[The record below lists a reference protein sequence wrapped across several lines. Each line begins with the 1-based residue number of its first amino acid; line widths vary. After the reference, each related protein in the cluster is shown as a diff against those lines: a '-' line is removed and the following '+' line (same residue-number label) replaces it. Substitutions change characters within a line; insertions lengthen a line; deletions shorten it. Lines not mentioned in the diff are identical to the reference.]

1 MLKLNECD
9 LLYLHQ
15 YNIFTVLSIQNP
27 VNPRQTA
34 IEILLKGIEQVNPVH
49 LISQSV
55 SVAGNLL
62 KINNKTIDLSPIKNI
77 FVIGFGKASAS
88 MAASIEQILGSRISG
103 GHIVTKQ
110 GHSVP
115 LQYIGITEAGHPTP
129 DKAGVEGTKLISS
142 IVDSADNDDLVIC
155 LISGGGSALLTDI
168 PDGCS
173 LIDLIKLNDCLLKA
187 GTDIKE
193 LNAVRKHLSA
203 VKGGWLAKRAFPAQI
218 VSLILSDVTGDPLD
232 VIASGPTVAD
242 TTTYNDA
249 LSVLRKYNVES
260 QIPSCLI
267 DILKAGLSGKRP
279 ETPKADDPVFRNT
292 FNIIAGNNKMAL
304 EAAARSASSMGY
316 DYRIITDQLTGN
328 LTEVSSEIFKTVME
342 IKNRPMKR
350 KTCLLYG
357 GETTVKVTADTGLGG
372 RNQHL
377 ALLFARLLKDRAG
390 ITFLSGGTDGTDGPT
405 NAAGAVADNMTM
417 KNAKLLEIDID
428 DYIKRFDS
436 YNFFKQEGGLI
447 KTGPTL
453 TNVMDI
459 IVVLI
464 DN

>member
-1 MLKLNECD
+1 MN
-9 LLYLHQ
+9 
-15 YNIFTVLSIQNP
+15 S
-27 VNPRQTA
+27 RQKA
-34 IEILLKGIEQVNPVH
+34 IEILLKGIEQVNPAH

-55 SVAGNLL
+55 SLAGNLL
-62 KINNKTIDLSPIKNI
+62 NINDKIIDISPIKNI
-77 FVIGFGKASAS
+77 FVIGFGKASAA
-88 MAASIEQILGSRISG
+88 MAASLEQILRSRISG
-103 GHIVTKQ
+103 GHIVTKY

-115 LQYIGITEAGHPTP
+115 LQFLGITEAGHPIP
-129 DKAGVEGTKLISS
+129 DQAGITGTSIISS
-142 IVDSADNDDLVIC
+142 IADSADKNDLVIC

-168 PDGCS
+168 PEGCS
-173 LIDLIKLNDCLLKA
+173 LGDLIKLNDCLLKA

-193 LNAVRKHLSA
+193 LNTVRKHLSS
-203 VKGGWLAKRAFPAQI
+203 VKGGWLAKRAFPARI

-232 VIASGPTVAD
+232 VIASGPTVPD
-242 TTTYNDA
+242 TTTYKDA

-260 QIPSCLI
+260 QIPPCLI

-279 ETPKADDPVFRNT
+279 ETPKANDQAFGNT
-292 FNIIAGNNKMAL
+292 SNIIIGNNKLAL
-304 EAAARSASSMGY
+304 EAAAKTAISMGY
-316 DYRIITDQLTGN
+316 KCKIVTNQISGN
-328 LTEVSSEIFKTVME
+328 VTEVSLAIFEEVLQIRNKPL
-342 IKNRPMKR
+342 KQ

-357 GETTVKVTADTGLGG
+357 GETTVKVTADNGLGG

-390 ITFLSGGTDGTDGPT
+390 ITFLSAGTDGTDGPT
-405 NAAGAVADNMTM
+405 DAAGAVADNMTM

>member
-1 MLKLNECD
+1 MN
-9 LLYLHQ
+9 H
-15 YNIFTVLSIQNP
+15 
-27 VNPRQTA
+27 RRAA
-34 IEILLKGIEQVNPVH
+34 IEVLLKGIEHVNPVH

-115 LQYIGITEAGHPTP
+115 LQYVGITEAGHPIP
-129 DKAGVEGTKLISS
+129 DQAGVAGTAIINS
-142 IVDSADNDDLVIC
+142 IADSAEKDDLVIC

-187 GTDIKE
+187 GTDIRE
-193 LNAVRKHLSA
+193 LNTVRKHLSA

-232 VIASGPTVAD
+232 VIASGPTVPDA
-242 TTTYNDA
+242 TTYNEA
-249 LSVLRKYNVES
+249 LSVLKKYNVES

-279 ETPKADDPVFRNT
+279 ETPKSNDPVFRNT
-292 FNIIAGNNKMAL
+292 FNIIVGNNKMAL
-304 EAAARSASSMGY
+304 EAAARTASSMGY
-316 DYRIITDQLTGN
+316 DCMIITDQLN
-328 LTEVSSEIFKTVME
+328 SYVIDVSSEIFKTVME
-342 IKNRPMKR
+342 IKNRPLKR

-357 GETTVKVTADTGLGG
+357 GETTVKVTADNGLGG

-377 ALLFARLLKDRAG
+377 ALLFAGLLKETKG
-390 ITFLSGGTDGTDGPT
+390 ITFLSAGTDGTDGPT
-405 NAAGAVADNMTM
+405 DAAGAVVDSMTL
-417 KNAKLLEIDID
+417 KNAAQLNLNMDE
-428 DYIKRFDS
+428 YIERFDA
-436 YNFFKQEGGLI
+436 YNFFLREGGLI